1 MGQAGFEPL
10 LVKVPMILYIGFAF
24 LSRMKKRGKSKEFLK
39 DEDIERW
46 YRNVARGAL
55 VTADTYLRRLR
66 AFCEWAEKTP
76 QEIAALGEGDLYD
89 LLLDFVSYE
98 EKRGSAGSYIESTLK
113 AVKSWLNHNG
123 IVLNRKIK
131 VRGSNQTPS
140 LENERVPTQE
150 ELKMI
155 FLNSTPRDRVSC
167 VLMSHAGVR
176 PEVIGNYRGDD
187 GLRIKDL
194 PELKIEDETVTFEK
208 IPAMVVIR
216 PELSKTNLKYFTFLS
231 EEGCDY
237 IKAYLEERLRNGENL
252 GPDSDVVSPKT
263 ANKSFIRSINV
274 SDGIRKSIRA
284 AGFPWRPYVLRAY
297 CDTQLLVAESKG
309 KIIHS
314 YRQFLM
320 GHKGDIEGRYT
331 TNKNKLPENLIEDL
345 RQSYKNCQP
354 YLQTVATRDQEE
366 SFIQM
371 RKQYL
376 ILSKVPKEEVKK
388 MDLMNLEDEELI
400 EIVDEYNKRRMS
412 DNGKRQKVITS
423 KEIKKYIEQGWEFVS
438 SLPDGNITVS
448 YTHLRAHET

>member
-1 MGQAGFEPL
+1 
-10 LVKVPMILYIGFAF
+10 
-24 LSRMKKRGKSKEFLK
+24 MKKRGKSKEFLK

-66 AFCEWAEKTP
+66 AFCEWAGKTP
-76 QEIAALGEGDLYD
+76 QQIADIGEGDLYD

-131 VRGSNQTPS
+131 VKGSNQTPS

-167 VLMSHAGVR
+167 VLMAHAGVR

-194 PELKIEDETVTFEK
+194 PEINIEGETVTFEK
-208 IPAMVVIR
+208 IPTMVTIR

-320 GHKGDIEGRYT
+320 GHKGDIEARYT
-331 TNKNKLPENLIEDL
+331 TNKNKLPENLIDDMREAYKKS
-345 RQSYKNCQP
+345 QSF
-354 YLQTVATRDQEE
+354 LMTVALREYEDIYVRWRQ
-366 SFIQM
+366 
-371 RKQYL
+371 QYL
-376 ILSKVPKEEVKK
+376 TSLGMPKEEIHLL
-388 MDLMNLEDEELI
+388 DLTNMEDEEFAQTIIDYKKKKLS
-400 EIVDEYNKRRMS
+400 E
-412 DNGKRQKVITS
+412 NGKRQKVITA
-423 KEIKKYIEQGWEFVS
+423 KEIKKYIEEGWEFVS
-438 SLPDGNITVS
+438 SLPDGNIIIKLPS
-448 YTHLRAHET
+448 QI